1 MLYSF
6 LYFGKQSTFY
16 VFRKHKIQRK
26 SQETSL
32 LCKKLNNIQVETFLN
47 VCADKLK
54 LKICRYSGV
63 ALRMSLKNKMDYLI
77 CINEQFYLL
86 KINLIEVVYLLR
98 SAFSEIISSLHI
110 TNRYDS
116 HLLVANNEASH
127 GQLMLNRQKTLL
139 FTFKVHSCAITDRL
153 RGALR
158 LVILSNI

>member
-26 SQETSL
+26 SQEIYL
-32 LCKKLNNIQVETFLN
+32 LCKKLNNTQYAETFLN

-77 CINEQFYLL
+77 CKMNNFIYL
-86 KINLIEVVYLLR
+86 K
-98 SAFSEIISSLHI
+98 
-110 TNRYDS
+110 
-116 HLLVANNEASH
+116 
-127 GQLMLNRQKTLL
+127 
-139 FTFKVHSCAITDRL
+139 
-153 RGALR
+153 
-158 LVILSNI
+158 